1 MPTPQKEQI
10 VQEMTEKFGN
20 ATSIFLVDFTGMDV
34 NTTTELRKNLREAK
48 VEYRVLKNT
57 LAKLS
62 FQNAGI
68 EGMDEFLTGVN
79 GYMISYDDPTLPA
92 KVLKQKKEFKEKLR
106 MKAALFE
113 GRIVGPDQVEA
124 LANLPSRDELLSQL
138 VSMLQQP
145 MTKLAATLNA
155 AMSNLVNVLK
165 QLEEQKK

>member
-34 NTTTELRKNLREAK
+34 NTTTELRKNLREAN

-62 FQNAGI
+62 FQKAGI
-68 EGMDEFLTGVN
+68 EGMDEFLKGVN

-92 KVLKQKKEFKEKLR
+92 KVLKKKKEFKEKLQ

-113 GRIVGPDQVEA
+113 GRVVGPDQVEA
-124 LANLPSRDELLSQL
+124 LANLPSRDELLAQL
-138 VSMLQQP
+138 VGMLKQP
-145 MTKLAATLNA
+145 MTKLAGTLNA